1 MRSGR
6 PVELVEGKR
15 WVRCSET
22 NYVMTWCMIQGAREV
37 EVVYSG
43 RENKVGVGWGA
54 RVEAVWVGG
63 VEAVWSEREKKVGR
77 AGEEGGVGGGAERV
91 GRRV

>member
-6 PVELVEGKR
+6 PVELVKGKR

-43 RENKVGVGWGA
+43 W
-54 RVEAVWVGG
+54 
-63 VEAVWSEREKKVGR
+63 EKKV
-77 AGEEGGVGGGAERV
+77 EVG
-91 GRRV
+91 